1 MLKAVLIP
9 TALLFSLAS
18 YASAQ
23 ELNVPSTEQTQ
34 QDVQSSKQVSTQAS
48 TQASKQALVKDVE
61 PLPLWEFGASAF
73 ALSQQAYPGSDTYVN
88 RVLAVPYFL
97 YRGEHFRVDRGNTGY
112 RAIKTPRFEFDV
124 GFAGALG
131 SSSDKVSARRG
142 MEKLGN
148 MIEFGPRLKWN
159 ISEPEAN
166 GRWRFELPVRAVFD
180 VSNSFKRKGISV
192 EPELTFE
199 RRAFGGWRYS
209 TGISTVWGN
218 RQMAETFYQVRPDQ
232 VLADRAAY
240 QAKQGIISW
249 RLSAFLSHSYTNNFR
264 VFGGVRVDSVTGAA
278 NENSPLVKRKTAP
291 SVLIGLTYT
300 WMRSERPE
308 IE

>member
-1 MLKAVLIP
+1 MLKAVFIP
-9 TALLFSLAS
+9 TALLFSFATNVV
-18 YASAQ
+18 AQ
-23 ELNVPSTEQTQ
+23 ELNTIANEQVKQ
-34 QDVQSSKQVSTQAS
+34 EDQSAKP
-48 TQASKQALVKDVE
+48 ALVKDLE
-61 PLPLWEFGASAF
+61 PLPLWEFGASTF

-88 RVLAVPYFL
+88 RVLVVPYFL
-97 YRGEHFRVDRGNTGY
+97 YRGEHLRVDRGNTGY
-112 RAIKTPRFEFDV
+112 RAIKTPKFEFDV

-159 ISEPEAN
+159 ISEPESN

-180 VSNSFKRKGISV
+180 LSNSFKRKGITV

-209 TGISTVWGN
+209 TGVSTVWGN

-232 VLADRAAY
+232 VLPDRAAY

-249 RLSAFLSHSYTNNFR
+249 RLSAFISHFYANNFR

-291 SVLIGLTYT
+291 SVFVGLTYT

-308 IE
+308 VE

>member
-48 TQASKQALVKDVE
+48 TQALVKDVE

-148 MIEFGPRLKWN
+148 MIEFGPRLK
-159 ISEPEAN
+159 
-166 GRWRFELPVRAVFD
+166 
-180 VSNSFKRKGISV
+180 
-192 EPELTFE
+192 
-199 RRAFGGWRYS
+199 
-209 TGISTVWGN
+209 
-218 RQMAETFYQVRPDQ
+218 
-232 VLADRAAY
+232 
-240 QAKQGIISW
+240 
-249 RLSAFLSHSYTNNFR
+249 
-264 VFGGVRVDSVTGAA
+264 
-278 NENSPLVKRKTAP
+278 
-291 SVLIGLTYT
+291 
-300 WMRSERPE
+300 
-308 IE
+308 

>member
-1 MLKAVLIP
+1 MFLKVRLCSKRRSFQQLCFSPLA
-9 TALLFSLAS
+9 TAA
-18 YASAQ
+18 AAQ
-23 ELNVPSTEQTQ
+23 ELNVASVEQIQ
-34 QDVQSSKQVSTQAS
+34 QDAQSSKP
-48 TQASKQALVKDVE
+48 ALVKDVE

-88 RVLAVPYFL
+88 RFLAVPYFL

-159 ISEPEAN
+159 ISDPEAN

-180 VSNSFKRKGISV
+180 VSNSFKRKGITV

-240 QAKQGIISW
+240 
-249 RLSAFLSHSYTNNFR
+249 RC
-264 VFGGVRVDSVTGAA
+264 
-278 NENSPLVKRKTAP
+278 
-291 SVLIGLTYT
+291 
-300 WMRSERPE
+300 
-308 IE
+308 

>member
-1 MLKAVLIP
+1 M
-9 TALLFSLAS
+9 
-18 YASAQ
+18 
-23 ELNVPSTEQTQ
+23 
-34 QDVQSSKQVSTQAS
+34 
-48 TQASKQALVKDVE
+48 
-61 PLPLWEFGASAF
+61 PL
-73 ALSQQAYPGSDTYVN
+73 
-88 RVLAVPYFL
+88 
-97 YRGEHFRVDRGNTGY
+97 
-112 RAIKTPRFEFDV
+112 
-124 GFAGALG
+124 
-131 SSSDKVSARRG
+131 
-142 MEKLGN
+142 
-148 MIEFGPRLKWN
+148 
-159 ISEPEAN
+159 
-166 GRWRFELPVRAVFD
+166 RAVFD
-180 VSNSFKRKGISV
+180 VSNSFKRKGITV

-264 VFGGVRVDSVTGAA
+264 VFGGVRVDSVTGAE

-291 SVLIGLTYT
+291 SVLVGLTYT